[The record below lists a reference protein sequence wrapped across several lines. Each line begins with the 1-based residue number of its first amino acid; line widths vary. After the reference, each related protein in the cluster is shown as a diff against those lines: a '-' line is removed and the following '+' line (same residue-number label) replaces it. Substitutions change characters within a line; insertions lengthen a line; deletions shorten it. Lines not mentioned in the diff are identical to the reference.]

1 MALLGFF
8 SKHLM
13 PRPGFEPT
21 SESYLRDLSER
32 GASLQLKLS
41 SGFKKMRARSTSTL
55 LWKLGDK
62 LKPET
67 RLDFEFST
75 KNGKNRFFRGGF
87 DIYYFQSDIETFPI
101 FFFRQ
106 KGWIFFFF
114 RNFFGRNIFLCPKMA
129 QKPFVRKS
137 NNSFFFC
144 LTSIFFT
151 RAREKNRHSFFFVFF
166 FFHFFG

>member
-1 MALLGFF
+1 MW
-8 SKHLM
+8 
-13 PRPGFEPT
+13 
-21 SESYLRDLSER
+21 
-32 GASLQLKLS
+32 
-41 SGFKKMRARSTSTL
+41 ARSTSTL

-106 KGWIFFFF
+106 KGWIFFLLPKLFWPKYFF
-114 RNFFGRNIFLCPKMA
+114 VSENGAKAFCSKIKQFLLLLFDLNF
-129 QKPFVRKS
+129 
-137 NNSFFFC
+137 
-144 LTSIFFT
+144 FFT
-151 RAREKNRHSFFFVFF
+151 RAREKNRHGFFCFCLIFMLLQILNVLASCFLF
-166 FFHFFG
+166 IVGPIYLFIVVLACH

>member
-1 MALLGFF
+1 MW
-8 SKHLM
+8 
-13 PRPGFEPT
+13 P
-21 SESYLRDLSER
+21 
-32 GASLQLKLS
+32 
-41 SGFKKMRARSTSTL
+41 RSTSTL

-101 FFFRQ
+101 FFFG
-106 KGWIFFFF
+106 KTVEFFSSSETFLAEIFF
-114 RNFFGRNIFLCPKMA
+114 CPKMA

-144 LTSIFFT
+144 LTSIFFHPGSRKKT
-151 RAREKNRHSFFFVFF
+151 DMFFLLLFD
-166 FFHFFG
+166 FHAFADFERSGKLLFIYCWSDLFIYCCTSLPLASTTWVRLILSCLCPLF